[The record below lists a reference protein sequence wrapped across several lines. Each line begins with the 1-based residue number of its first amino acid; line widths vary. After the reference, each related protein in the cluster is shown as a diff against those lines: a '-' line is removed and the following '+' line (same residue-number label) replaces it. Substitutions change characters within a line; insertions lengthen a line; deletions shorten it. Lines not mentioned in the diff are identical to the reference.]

1 MAVTWVL
8 CKSHRNNTQKPQC
21 LTFSIAE
28 KILFW
33 TFLRFMW
40 ENQVMKSIDK
50 LLLFI
55 LKSKYSEVKNTT
67 FGAQYAVCQG
77 ARRRRPWGHLHRD
90 LWSGVG
96 LGV

>member
-28 KILFW
+28 KIPFW

-50 LLLFI
+50 LLLFN

-67 FGAQYAVCQG
+67 FGAEYAVCQG
-77 ARRRRPWGHLHRD
+77 ARRRRPWGHLHWD